1 MRTLMTIGFVLL
13 IQSQLP
19 AQTIEIVVQGV
30 PPSGPV
36 IPIDNAIVRA
46 SQSPNQQGNA
56 PRPPVRPV
64 QSGADQNI
72 YLLSPAALG
81 SPIDITVQRTK
92 DYHSWVVNDIYL
104 TPGQDQ
110 RIEVQLFHFGY
121 PIRAPQCF
129 ALKTQYERLF
139 RKEQQLNPG
148 MNREQIEHL
157 ARLKYADAIFALPNP
172 NREHLQSPQ
181 TRQML
186 KQMPRDQHND
196 LQGMMNGLFDLYE
209 MDRLADYVP
218 SEWDT
223 KYLVNGRM
231 IETRVKLL
239 GTHGTY
245 ENRAGKHLLE
255 NVDIFYSEQ
264 DEAQIMTG
272 NFRYRPGTAE
282 EQTGSFR
289 WKLSDDGNSF
299 EGSPNWRGNMLR
311 GPGDDPN

>member
-1 MRTLMTIGFVLL
+1 MTIAFVLL
-13 IQSQLP
+13 IPPQLL

-36 IPIDNAIVRA
+36 IPIDNAVVRA
-46 SQSPNQQGNA
+46 SQSPNQQSGT

-64 QSGADQNI
+64 PPGTNQNV

-104 TPGQDQ
+104 TPGQNQ

-139 RKEQQLNPG
+139 RKEQQLNPDKSLK
-148 MNREQIEHL
+148 QIEHL

-209 MDRLADYVP
+209 LDDMAEYIP

-223 KYLVNGRM
+223 NYIVNGEPIPTKVR
-231 IETRVKLL
+231 LL

-255 NVDIFYSEQ
+255 KVDIFYSDQ
-264 DEAQIMTG
+264 DDGHVITG
-272 NFRYRPGTAE
+272 TFRYRPGTPDE
-282 EQTGSFR
+282 KSNSFR
-289 WKLSDDGNSF
+289 WKLSDEGNEFS
-299 EGSPNWRGNMLR
+299 GTGQWSGKMIR
-311 GPGDDPN
+311 GPGDDRD